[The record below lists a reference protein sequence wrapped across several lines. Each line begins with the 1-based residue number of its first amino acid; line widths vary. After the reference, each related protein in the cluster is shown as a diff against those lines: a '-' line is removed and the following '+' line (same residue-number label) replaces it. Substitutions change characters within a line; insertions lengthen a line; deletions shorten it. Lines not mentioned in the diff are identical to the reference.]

1 MLQANLS
8 KLFDKCEIR
17 SLFSRSTA
25 IISTNFIEIS
35 SVYFYKD
42 TNSEYEM
49 AAKLLVTLTVVF
61 AAYLII
67 KRRQT
72 TDLKRLQAKNV
83 ATTTNTDERQNNE
96 LTTDIRI
103 GAYLFLIMMMTVSAS
118 MAYFSWKNDH
128 EKVLVTLYRQ
138 NNAHVADEKIFFH
151 VYRQDLL
158 ERSFTTVDG
167 IKVVVASD
175 ERMEIRDL

>member
-1 MLQANLS
+1 
-8 KLFDKCEIR
+8 
-17 SLFSRSTA
+17 
-25 IISTNFIEIS
+25 
-35 SVYFYKD
+35 
-42 TNSEYEM
+42 M

-67 KRRQT
+67 KRRQAA
-72 TDLKRLQAKNV
+72 DFKKLQAKNDGM
-83 ATTTNTDERQNNE
+83 AINADERQNNE

-103 GAYLFLIMMMTVSAS
+103 GSYLLLVMMITASAS
-118 MAYFSWKNDH
+118 MAYFSWKTDH

-138 NNAHVADEKIFFH
+138 NNADVEDEKIVFH

-167 IKVVVASD
+167 IKVIVASD